1 MGIRGFRNASWFF
14 VVDANQGIAVA
25 AGGTRKTKLKKELKK
40 AGAKTT
46 DDVEFEDL
54 FGRDPEPEPVRT

>member
-1 MGIRGFRNASWFF
+1 MFPETTAAVPESTGIKKKS
-14 VVDANQGIAVA
+14 
-25 AGGTRKTKLKKELKK
+25 KLKRELKK

-54 FGRDPEPEPVRT
+54 FGADPVTEVRTQNPEP

>member
-1 MGIRGFRNASWFF
+1 MVFF